1 VKTHDKNGASSE
13 IYETAAECG
22 VLASAY
28 SDRDLLQ
35 ARESSLNSPLKP
47 FDLKTWSQVR
57 ETGFLT
63 NIFFRVWETNKFW
76 QNLQV

>member
-1 VKTHDKNGASSE
+1 MIKMVQAVRFMKRLYAPS
-13 IYETAAECG
+13 G

-47 FDLKTWSQVR
+47 FDLKIMSQVPKVFYCIR
-57 ETGFLT
+57 IFLFQKT
-63 NIFFRVWETNKFW
+63 SSIW
-76 QNLQV
+76 QTKSAT